1 MVAGETR
8 VEGGTLTMLTPT
20 SGKNM
25 PILIPKWASS
35 TLVECNFEPH
45 MIAPLDTT
53 FSGTYK
59 MRMERCTIF
68 MEKLKTSQIMT
79 VKRGDSNELR
89 ELVEDIIGAALGIEI
104 AIDGEFIWENDGIT
118 PTGNQNSIFI

>member
-1 MVAGETR
+1 
-8 VEGGTLTMLTPT
+8 
-20 SGKNM
+20 
-25 PILIPKWASS
+25 
-35 TLVECNFEPH
+35 
-45 MIAPLDTT
+45 
-53 FSGTYK
+53 
-59 MRMERCTIF
+59 
-68 MEKLKTSQIMT
+68 MT